1 MVENLIDEFYQEKSK
16 ELVRFC
22 EVILH
27 HRMVN
32 GVDAEDIVQKVVVK
46 AWEKRNKLAAHP
58 NLMGWFYDACEKEC
72 LMLMRKEG
80 YQYKHMGWSVPFSE
94 NMTVDEQQ
102 DTILRWLNHMEAVE
116 FLTELKDGLTPLEQS
131 VYEAYY
137 VQEKSA
143 KDASDALGIKV
154 NAVNDAA
161 RRIRRRAAAMR
172 NVTFIF
178 LISPICKLFCSIF
191 GEGRQWR

>member
-1 MVENLIDEFYQEKSK
+1 MVEYSIDEFYQEKSK
-16 ELVRFC
+16 ELVRFF
-22 EVILH
+22 EMILH

-32 GVDAEDIVQKVVVK
+32 GVEAEDIVQKVVVK
-46 AWEKRNKLAAHP
+46 AWEKRHKLSTHP

-80 YQYKHMGWSVPFSE
+80 NKHKHMGWPVPLSE

-102 DTILRWLNHMEAVE
+102 DMILRWLNHMEAVE
-116 FLTELKDGLTPLEQS
+116 FLAELRDGLTPLEQS
-131 VYEAYY
+131 VYEVYY

-143 KDASDALGIKV
+143 KDTADVLNVKV

-161 RRIRRRAAAMR
+161 RRIRRRAATMR
-172 NVTFIF
+172 NATLIF
-178 LISPICKLFCSIF
+178 LFSPIFKLFCSIF
-191 GEGRQWR
+191 GVGRQWR

>member
-46 AWEKRNKLAAHP
+46 AWEKRNELAAHP

-80 YQYKHMGWSVPFSE
+80 YQRKHMGWSVPLSE

-116 FLTELKDGLTPLEQS
+116 FLAELKDGLTPLEQS

-137 VQEKSA
+137 VQKKSA

-154 NAVNDAA
+154 NSVNDAA
-161 RRIRRRAAAMR
+161 RRIRRRAAALR

>member
-1 MVENLIDEFYQEKSK
+1 MENSIDEFYQEKSK

-46 AWEKRNKLAAHP
+46 AWEKRHKLTMHP
-58 NLMGWFYDACEKEC
+58 NLVGWFYDACEKEC

-80 YQYKHMGWSVPFSE
+80 YQHKHMGWSVPLSE
-94 NMTVDEQQ
+94 NMTLDEQQ
-102 DTILRWLNHMEAVE
+102 DTILRWLNHMETIE
-116 FLTELKDGLTPLEQS
+116 FLAELKEGLTPLEQS
-131 VYEAYY
+131 VYEEYY

-143 KDASDALGIKV
+143 KDAAAVLNIKV

-161 RRIRRRAAAMR
+161 RRIRRRAAAIR

-178 LISPICKLFCSIF
+178 LVSPIYKLFCSIF
-191 GEGRQWR
+191 VEGRHWR

>member
-1 MVENLIDEFYQEKSK
+1 MMENLIDEFYQEKSK

-80 YQYKHMGWSVPFSE
+80 YQHKHMGWSVPLSE

-137 VQEKSA
+137 VQGKSA

-154 NAVNDAA
+154 NTVNDAA

-178 LISPICKLFCSIF
+178 LISPIYKLFCSIL
-191 GEGRQWR
+191 GEGRPWR

>member
-1 MVENLIDEFYQEKSK
+1 
-16 ELVRFC
+16 
-22 EVILH
+22 
-27 HRMVN
+27 
-32 GVDAEDIVQKVVVK
+32 
-46 AWEKRNKLAAHP
+46 
-58 NLMGWFYDACEKEC
+58 MGWFLDACSKEC

-80 YQYKHMGWSVPFSE
+80 YQHKHMGWSVPLSE

-102 DTILRWLNHMEAVE
+102 DTIIRWLNHMEAVE
-116 FLTELKDGLTPLEQS
+116 FLAELKDGLTPLEQS
-131 VYEAYY
+131 VYEVYY

-143 KDASDALGIKV
+143 KDASDTLGIKV

-172 NVTFIF
+172 YVTFIF

>member
-1 MVENLIDEFYQEKSK
+1 MMEHSIDEFYQQKAK

-22 EVILH
+22 EVTLH

-46 AWEKRNKLAAHP
+46 AWEKRHKLAAHP
-58 NLMGWFYDACEKEC
+58 NLMGWFYNACAKEC

-80 YQYKHMGWSVPFSE
+80 HLHKHMGWSVPFSE
-94 NMTVDEQQ
+94 NMAVDEQQ
-102 DTILRWLNHMEAVE
+102 DLILRWLNQMEAVE
-116 FLTELKDGLTPLEQS
+116 FLDELKRGLTPLEQA
-131 VYEAYY
+131 VYEVYY

-143 KDASDALGIKV
+143 KDSAEALDIKV

-161 RRIRRRAAAMR
+161 RRIRRRAASMR
-172 NVTFIF
+172 NISFLI

-191 GEGRQWR
+191 GEGRQL

>member
-1 MVENLIDEFYQEKSK
+1 MVENSIDEFYQEKSK

-80 YQYKHMGWSVPFSE
+80 YQHKHMGRSVPLSE

-102 DTILRWLNHMEAVE
+102 DTILRWLNHKEAVE
-116 FLTELKDGLTPLEQS
+116 FLDELKDGLTPLEQS

-154 NAVNDAA
+154 NSVNDAA

-172 NVTFIF
+172 NISFIL

>member
-1 MVENLIDEFYQEKSK
+1 MMENSIDEFYQEKSK

-22 EVILH
+22 EVTLH
-27 HRMVN
+27 HRVVN
-32 GVDAEDIVQKVVVK
+32 GVDAEDIVQKVVIK
-46 AWEKRNKLAAHP
+46 AWEKRHKLASHP

-80 YQYKHMGWSVPFSE
+80 YQQKHTGWSVPLSE
-94 NMTVDEQQ
+94 YMTVDEQQ

-116 FLTELKDGLTPLEQS
+116 FLAELKAGLTPLEQS
-131 VYEAYY
+131 VYEVYY

-143 KDASDALGIKV
+143 QDAADVLKIKV

-191 GEGRQWR
+191 GEGRQ

>member
-1 MVENLIDEFYQEKSK
+1 MENLIDEFYQEKSK

-27 HRMVN
+27 HRMVS
-32 GVDAEDIVQKVVVK
+32 GVDAEDIVQKVVTR
-46 AWEKRNKLAAHP
+46 AWEKRQHLATHP
-58 NLMGWFYDACEKEC
+58 NLMGWFLDACSKEC

-80 YQYKHMGWSVPFSE
+80 YQHKHMGWSVPLSE

-102 DTILRWLNHMEAVE
+102 DTIIRWLNHMEAVE
-116 FLTELKDGLTPLEQS
+116 FLAELKDGLTPLEQS
-131 VYEAYY
+131 VYEVYY

-143 KDASDALGIKV
+143 KDASDTLGIKV

-172 NVTFIF
+172 YVTFIF